1 MSRRVLTLLLSGV
14 LAALLAGGAAVAPVP
29 YVAYLPGPTFDTLGE
44 VGGTPVIAV
53 DGRPTFPTEGHLDL
67 TTVSVRSDLSLGE
80 AVLDWF
86 DRDRAVVPRE
96 FVFPPGQSDEQVRLE
111 NEQRKLESEST
122 ATIAALRQLGV
133 PFTTSITVQ
142 RVEPGMPADGALQ
155 DGDVVTS
162 VDGRA
167 VASSAEL
174 RERVSGTEPGTDLRI
189 GYVRGGEPGEAVVTT
204 AKADG
209 EDRSIIG
216 VLLQEVPEYGFD
228 IDITLQD
235 VGGPSAGLMF
245 ALGIIDKLTPGSL
258 AGGADVAGTGT
269 IAADGTVGPIGG
281 IVQKMYGA
289 VDAGAEVFLA
299 PAGNCDEVVGSI
311 PEGLDVFRVATLDEA
326 IGVLQTVADD
336 GDRSALARCGS

>member
-53 DGRPTFPTEGHLDL
+53 DGRRTFPTEGHLDL

-96 FVFPPGQSDEQVRLE
+96 FVFPPGQTDEQVRLE

-122 ATIAALRQLGV
+122 ATIAALRQLDV

-155 DGDVVTS
+155 DGDVLTA
-162 VDGRA
+162 VDGRS

-189 GYVRGGEPGEAVVTT
+189 GYVREGEPGEAVVTT

-216 VLLQEVPEYGFD
+216 VLLQEVPEYGFS

-245 ALGIIDKLTPGSL
+245 ALGIIDKLGPESIT
-258 AGGADVAGTGT
+258 GGLYVAGTGEIT
-269 IAADGTVGPIGG
+269 ADGEVGPIGG
-281 IVQKMYGA
+281 IPQKLVA
-289 VDAGAEVFLA
+289 ARDRGAEVFLV
-299 PAGNCDEVVGSI
+299 PEGNCAQASERVPDGLRLVKVSTLQGALDALETVR
-311 PEGLDVFRVATLDEA
+311 EGGEPP
-326 IGVLQTVADD
+326 G
-336 GDRSALARCGS
+336 C

>member
-1 MSRRVLTLLLSGV
+1 MSRRILTLLLSGV

-53 DGRPTFPTEGHLDL
+53 DGRRTFPTEGHLDL

-96 FVFPPGQSDEQVRLE
+96 FVFPPGQTDEQVRLE

-122 ATIAALRQLGV
+122 ATIAALRQLDV

-155 DGDVVTS
+155 DGDVLTA
-162 VDGRA
+162 VDGRS

-189 GYVRGGEPGEAVVTT
+189 GYVREGEPGEAVVTT

-216 VLLQEVPEYGFD
+216 VLLQEVPEYGFS

-245 ALGIIDKLTPGSL
+245 ALGIIDKLGPESIT
-258 AGGADVAGTGT
+258 GGLYVAGTGEIT
-269 IAADGTVGPIGG
+269 ADGEVGPIGG
-281 IVQKMYGA
+281 IPQKLVA
-289 VDAGAEVFLA
+289 ARDRGAEVFLV
-299 PAGNCDEVVGSI
+299 PEGNCAQASERVPDGLRLVKVSTLQGALDALETVR
-311 PEGLDVFRVATLDEA
+311 EGGEPP
-326 IGVLQTVADD
+326 G
-336 GDRSALARCGS
+336 C

>member
-245 ALGIIDKLTPGSL
+245 ALGIIDKLGPESL
-258 AGGADVAGTGT
+258 TGGLYVAGTGEIT
-269 IAADGTVGPIGG
+269 ADGEVGPIGG
-281 IVQKMYGA
+281 IPQKLVA
-289 VDAGAEVFLA
+289 ARDRGAEVFLV
-299 PAGNCDEVVGSI
+299 PEGNCAQAAERVPDGLRLVKVSTLQGALDALETVR
-311 PEGLDVFRVATLDEA
+311 EGGEPP
-326 IGVLQTVADD
+326 G
-336 GDRSALARCGS
+336 C